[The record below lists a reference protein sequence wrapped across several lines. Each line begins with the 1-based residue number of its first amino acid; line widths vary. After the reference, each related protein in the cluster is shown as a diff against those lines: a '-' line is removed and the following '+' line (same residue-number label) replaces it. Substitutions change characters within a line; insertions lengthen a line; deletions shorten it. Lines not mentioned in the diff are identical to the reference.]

1 MNGKRLFHETRDRMK
16 TFLRADIVHSNEG
29 RAKALLSEAFDRA
42 DELIHVINA
51 WDPVSPL
58 AAVNRMAGTGPVIVP
73 RILYDLVERSLKVCA
88 FTEGRFDITF
98 ASMDRLWYFDR
109 PMERLP
115 TPAEVKASVA
125 HVDYR
130 HIRLVPGDTAI
141 HIRNAGTKIELGA
154 IGKGFICEQMKS
166 FLVERGVVNGLVNAG
181 GDLVAWGTN
190 ERDEPWTISV
200 MDPRQPGRVIGR
212 FPITDHA
219 VATSGDYER
228 FVDIGGERYTH
239 IIDPR
244 TGWPVK
250 GIRSVTVTYPDAE
263 LADALCTAVFLNG
276 VRDGLALIDQVQGL
290 HGFIVDDEGR
300 THFSEQ
306 FKTVPAIA

>member
-1 MNGKRLFHETRDRMK
+1 MSGQRLFHLSKDRMK
-16 TFLRADIVHSNEG
+16 TFLRVDIVHTNEG
-29 RAKALLSEAFDRA
+29 RAKALLAEAFDRA

-51 WDPVSPL
+51 WDPTSPL
-58 AAVNRMAGTGPVIVP
+58 AAVNRMAGQRPVTVP
-73 RILYDLVERSLKVCA
+73 QVLFDLVERSLKVCA

-115 TPAEVKASVA
+115 TPEEVKASVA

-130 HIRLVPGDTAI
+130 RIRMVPEDTAI
-141 HIRNAGTKIELGA
+141 HIRTTGTKIELGA
-154 IGKGFICEQMKS
+154 IGKGFICEQMKQ
-166 FLVERGVVNGLVNAG
+166 FLIERGIENGLVNAG
-181 GDLVAWGTN
+181 GDLVAWGLN
-190 ERDEPWTISV
+190 EHDEPWTITV
-200 MDPRQPGRVIGR
+200 MDPRQRGKAIGR
-212 FPITDHA
+212 FPVTDHA

-228 FVDIGGERYTH
+228 YVDIGGERYTH

-250 GIRSVTVTYPDAE
+250 GIRSVTITYPDAE

-276 VRDGLALIDQVQGL
+276 VRDGLALIEQVEGL
-290 HGFIVDDEGR
+290 HGFIVDDQGQH
-300 THFSEQ
+300 HFSSAFRTQ
-306 FKTVPAIA
+306 AIPA